1 MDFLIISGLSGAGK
15 SRAADVLEDL
25 DFYCVDNMPIAL
37 LTKFAELC
45 LATRG
50 RYERVALVTDVRAS
64 ESFTELF
71 EALDTLHDMGVN
83 YRILYVEASE
93 ATIVKRYKESRR
105 PHPLAAE
112 YGSIQDAVRHETE
125 LLRPIRE
132 RADYILNTTGL
143 TLSMLQNRIHG
154 FFVDGKKRRDL
165 LVNVVS
171 FGFKY
176 GIPIDADLVFDVRF
190 LPNPF
195 YVEALRP
202 QSGMD
207 EPVQDYVLR
216 SDTARD
222 FLDRLCGMVDFLLP
236 QYAEEGRYAVTIAI
250 GCTGGRHRSVAV
262 AKALADHLREMEEDV
277 QFTNRDL
284 GRNE

>member
-1 MDFLIISGLSGAGK
+1 MEFLIISGLSGAGK

-25 DFYCVDNMPIAL
+25 EFYCVDNLPTAL

-50 RYERVALVTDVRAS
+50 RYERVALVTDVRGQ

-71 EALDTLHDMGVN
+71 DALDELYRMGVN

-93 ATIVKRYKESRR
+93 GTIVRRYKESRR
-105 PHPLAAE
+105 PHPLALN
-112 YGSIQDAVRHETE
+112 GCSIQEAVRREEE
-125 LLRPIRE
+125 LLRPVRE

-143 TLSMLQNRIHG
+143 TLAMLQHRIHG
-154 FFVDGKKRRDL
+154 FFVEGKQRRDI

-176 GIPIDADLVFDVRF
+176 GIPMDADLVFDVRF
-190 LPNPF
+190 LPNPY
-195 YVEALRP
+195 YVEELRP

-207 EPVQDYVLR
+207 EPVQNYVLR

-222 FLDRLCGMVDFLLP
+222 FLERLTGMIDFLLP
-236 QYAEEGRYAVTIAI
+236 QYAEEGRYAVTIGI

-262 AKALADHLREMEEDV
+262 AKALADHLSQQDEDV
-277 QFTNRDL
+277 HFVNRDL
-284 GRNE
+284 SKS

>member
-1 MDFLIISGLSGAGK
+1 MEFLIISGLSGAGK

-25 DFYCVDNMPIAL
+25 EFYCVDNLPTVL

-50 RYERVALVTDVRAS
+50 RYERVALVTDVRGQ

-71 EALDTLHDMGVN
+71 DALDELYRMGVN
-83 YRILYVEASE
+83 YRILYVEANE
-93 ATIVKRYKESRR
+93 GTIVRRYKESRR
-105 PHPLAAE
+105 PHPLALD
-112 YGSIQDAVRHETE
+112 GCSIQEAVRRETE
-125 LLRPIRE
+125 LLRPVRE

-143 TLSMLQNRIHG
+143 TLAMLQHRIHG
-154 FFVDGKKRRDL
+154 FFVEGEQRRDI

-190 LPNPF
+190 LPNPY
-195 YVEALRP
+195 YVEELRP

-207 EPVQDYVLR
+207 EPVQNYVLR
-216 SDTARD
+216 SDMAKD
-222 FLDRLCGMVDFLLP
+222 FLNRLTGMIDFLLP

-262 AKALADHLREMEEDV
+262 ANALTEHLSLQDEDV
-277 QFTNRDL
+277 RLVNRDL
-284 GRNE
+284 GKS

>member
-1 MDFLIISGLSGAGK
+1 MEFLIISGLSGAGK

-25 DFYCVDNMPIAL
+25 EFYCVDNLPTAL

-50 RYERVALVTDVRAS
+50 RYERVALVTDVRGQ

-71 EALDTLHDMGVN
+71 DALDELYRMGVN

-93 ATIVKRYKESRR
+93 GTIVRRYKESRR
-105 PHPLAAE
+105 PHPLALN
-112 YGSIQDAVRHETE
+112 GCSIQEAVRREEE
-125 LLRPIRE
+125 LLRPVRE

-143 TLSMLQNRIHG
+143 TLAMLQHRIHG
-154 FFVDGKKRRDL
+154 FFVEGKQRRDI

-176 GIPIDADLVFDVRF
+176 GIPMDADLVFDVRF
-190 LPNPF
+190 LPNPY
-195 YVEALRP
+195 YVEELRP

-207 EPVQDYVLR
+207 EPVQNYVLR

-222 FLDRLCGMVDFLLP
+222 FLGRLTGMIDFLLP
-236 QYAEEGRYAVTIAI
+236 QYAEEGRYAVTIGI

-262 AKALADHLREMEEDV
+262 AKALADHLSQQDEDV
-277 QFTNRDL
+277 HFVNRDL
-284 GRNE
+284 SKS

>member
-1 MDFLIISGLSGAGK
+1 MEFLIISGLSGAGK

-25 DFYCVDNMPIAL
+25 EFYCVDNLPTAV

-50 RYERVALVTDVRAS
+50 RYERVALVTDVRGQ

-71 EALDTLHDMGVN
+71 DALDELYRMGVN

-93 ATIVKRYKESRR
+93 GTIDRRYKESRR
-105 PHPLAAE
+105 PHPLALN
-112 YGSIQDAVRHETE
+112 GCSIQEAVRREEE
-125 LLRPIRE
+125 LLRPVRE

-143 TLSMLQNRIHG
+143 TLAMLQHRIHG
-154 FFVDGKKRRDL
+154 FFVEGKQRRDI

-176 GIPIDADLVFDVRF
+176 GIPMDADLVFDVRF
-190 LPNPF
+190 LPNPY
-195 YVEALRP
+195 YVEELRP

-207 EPVQDYVLR
+207 EPVQNYVLR

-222 FLDRLCGMVDFLLP
+222 FLERLTGMIDFLLP
-236 QYAEEGRYAVTIAI
+236 QYAEEGRYAVTIGI

-262 AKALADHLREMEEDV
+262 AKALADHLSQQDEDV
-277 QFTNRDL
+277 HFVNRDL
-284 GRNE
+284 SKS

>member
-1 MDFLIISGLSGAGK
+1 MEFLIISGLSGAGK

-25 DFYCVDNMPIAL
+25 EFYCVDNLPTAL

-50 RYERVALVTDVRAS
+50 RYERVALVTDVRGQ

-71 EALDTLHDMGVN
+71 DALDELYRMGVN
-83 YRILYVEASE
+83 YRILYVEANE
-93 ATIVKRYKESRR
+93 GTIVRRYKESRR
-105 PHPLAAE
+105 PHPLAAD
-112 YGSIQDAVRHETE
+112 GCSIQEAVRRETE
-125 LLRPIRE
+125 LLRPVRA

-143 TLSMLQNRIHG
+143 TLAMLQHRIHG
-154 FFVDGKKRRDL
+154 FFVEGEQQRDI

-190 LPNPF
+190 LPNPY
-195 YVEALRP
+195 YVEELRP

-207 EPVQDYVLR
+207 EPVQNYVLR
-216 SDTARD
+216 SDTAKD
-222 FLDRLCGMVDFLLP
+222 FLNRLTGMIDFLLP
-236 QYAEEGRYAVTIAI
+236 QYAEEGRYAVTIGI

-262 AKALADHLREMEEDV
+262 AKALADHLSQEDEDV
-277 QFTNRDL
+277 HLVNRDL
-284 GRNE
+284 SKS